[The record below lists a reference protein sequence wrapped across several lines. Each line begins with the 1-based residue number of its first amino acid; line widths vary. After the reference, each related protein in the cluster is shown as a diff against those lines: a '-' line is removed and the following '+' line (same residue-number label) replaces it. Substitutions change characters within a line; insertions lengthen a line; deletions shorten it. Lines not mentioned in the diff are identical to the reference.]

1 MRLCGIRLLL
11 LFLLSL
17 RMSAVGQQPQPGH
30 DNHSPEFRSMQAKI
44 AYLKQNAA
52 KPHPDPKPVDLT
64 ESEVNAYFNEG
75 GVKLPK
81 GVSHVRLNSQPG
93 VLDANAQVDF
103 EAIMQGK
110 GANNPLYNLF
120 SGNHDVHAVAEAG
133 GANGT
138 GSIRVQSVELDGVQL
153 PQWALQFF
161 VQHYV
166 TPKYPNVG
174 ITSTFK
180 LPLRI
185 DTAAVETGRVRVV
198 QK

>member
-1 MRLCGIRLLL
+1 
-11 LFLLSL
+11 
-17 RMSAVGQQPQPGH
+17 
-30 DNHSPEFRSMQAKI
+30 MQAKI

-52 KPHPDPKPVDLT
+52 KPHPDPKPMDLT

-81 GVSHVRLNSQPG
+81 GVSHVRLTSQPG
-93 VLDANAQVDF
+93 VLDAHAQVDF

-174 ITSTFK
+174 ITSPFK